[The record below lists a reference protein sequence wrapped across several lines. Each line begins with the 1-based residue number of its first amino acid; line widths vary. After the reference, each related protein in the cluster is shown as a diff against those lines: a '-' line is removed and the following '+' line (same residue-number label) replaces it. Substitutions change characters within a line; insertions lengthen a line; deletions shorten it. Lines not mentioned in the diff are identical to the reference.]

1 MDFKQLPDEFY
12 PTPPELAAK
21 MVNRMFIKGKHETI
35 LEPSAGKGDLID
47 FLLLT
52 IEYLECRDY
61 CRYIY
66 KNDLA
71 MPYETVIDG
80 VINEF
85 VLPDFKKGKRSEK
98 YNEKVDCIEAD
109 SNLCAILRSKE
120 YRVYNDDFLAWDD
133 DKHYDLIVMNPPFSN
148 GDEHLLKAIS
158 LAEKTGSKIIC
169 LLNAE
174 TIRNSYSN
182 KRKLLANTLK
192 KYNAEIEFVQNA
204 FSNAERKTDVEIA
217 IIRIE
222 IPAPFK
228 EKSQIWE
235 ELEQSNVEINE
246 PEFSNEIVSAD
257 DPLRMAVK
265 LYKQELQAGKKLIEE
280 YIALKPYLTSTF
292 ENEETPSYM
301 RGCLLTLSSGKNGL
315 DWNEYLY
322 SLRYKYWYQL
332 LHNPAFM
339 NNLTSNLREEY
350 YSMISEFA
358 HKDFSLKNIYDVK
371 MDIINRTAK
380 GIEDKIV
387 SVFESLSYQYSMEAA
402 GNVHYFNGWKS
413 NSAFK
418 INKKVVIP
426 YVAAWE
432 WGKLEYYHYSDRSV
446 YKKLDDLEKCLAFL
460 QIGESEYVYDI
471 DLSHQLKVYQEQQI
485 TRKMQFRYFEVDV
498 FKKGTMHIKFRD
510 LDLLKRFNI
519 YGCQHKGWLPP
530 SYGKKSYKDM
540 NAEEKQVIDEY
551 EGQQEYEKIYN
562 NRENYILDVG
572 QGMLLT
578 DGGVNYDNR

>member
-1 MDFKQLPDEFY
+1 MNFKQLPDEFY

-21 MVNRMFIKGKHETI
+21 MVNCKFLKGKIETI

-52 IEYLECRDY
+52 IECLGYRDC
-61 CRYIY
+61 CRYVY
-66 KNDLA
+66 KSDIS
-71 MPYETVIDG
+71 MPYETVIEG

-85 VLPDFKKGKRSEK
+85 VLPYFRKGERATH
-98 YNEKVDCIEAD
+98 YYDKVDCVESD
-109 SNLCAILRSKE
+109 SNLCAILRNKD
-120 YRVYNDDFLAWDD
+120 YRVCNDDFLLYDD
-133 DKHYDLIVMNPPFSN
+133 DKHFDLIIMNPPFSN

-158 LAEKTGSKIIC
+158 IAEKTGSKIIC

-174 TIRNSYSN
+174 TIKNPYSN
-182 KRKLLANTLK
+182 KRKLLVNTLE
-192 KYNAEIEFVQNA
+192 KYNAEIKYVQDA
-204 FSNAERKTDVEIA
+204 FKNAERKTGVEVA
-217 IIRIE
+217 IVRVE
-222 IPAPFK
+222 IPAPFRG
-228 EKSQIWE
+228 KSRIWE
-235 ELEQSNVEINE
+235 ELEQNDIDIDGPIST
-246 PEFSNEIVSAD
+246 SEIVSAD

-265 LYKQELQAGKKLIEE
+265 LYKRELEAGKKLIEE
-280 YIALKPYLTSTF
+280 YLALKPYLTSTF
-292 ENEETPSYM
+292 ENEDTPSYM
-301 RGCLLTLSSGKNGL
+301 RGCLLTLSSGKNGVN
-315 DWNEYLY
+315 WNEYLY

-371 MDIINRTAK
+371 MDIISRTAK

-387 SVFESLSYQYSMEAA
+387 SMFESLSYQYSMDAA

-426 YVAAWE
+426 YAAAWE
-432 WGKLEYYHYSDRSV
+432 WGKLEYHCYSDCSV
-446 YKKLDDLEKCLAFL
+446 YRKLDDLEKCLAFL
-460 QIGESEYVYDI
+460 QIGESEYIYDI
-471 DLSHQLKVYQEQQI
+471 DLNNQLKVYQEQQV
-485 TRKMQFRYFEVDV
+485 TRKMQFKFFEVDV

-510 LDLLKRFNI
+510 LELLKRFNI
-519 YGCQHKGWLPP
+519 FGCQRKGWLPP
-530 SYGKKSYKDM
+530 SYGRKSYSEM
-540 NAEEKQVIDEY
+540 NQEEKQVIDEY
-551 EGQQEYEKIYN
+551 EGQQEYEKVYA

-572 QGMLLT
+572 QRMLLT
-578 DGGVNYDNR
+578 DGSGRA

>member
-1 MDFKQLPDEFY
+1 MNFKELPDEFY

-21 MVNRMFIKGKHETI
+21 MVNCKFLKGKIETI

-47 FLLLT
+47 FLLLA
-52 IEYLECRDY
+52 IEYLKCRDY
-61 CRYIY
+61 CRYVY
-66 KNDLA
+66 KNDLS
-71 MPYETVIDG
+71 MPYETVIEG

-85 VLPDFKKGKRSEK
+85 VLPDFKKCKRATL
-98 YNEKVDCIEAD
+98 YHDRTDCVESD
-109 SNLCAILRSKE
+109 STLCAILKE
-120 YRVYNDDFLAWDD
+120 KGYRVYNDDFLSFDD

-158 LAEKTGSKIIC
+158 IAEKTGSKIIC

-174 TIRNSYSN
+174 TIKNPYSN
-182 KRKLLANTLK
+182 KRKLLLNTLE
-192 KYNAEIEFVQNA
+192 KYNADVEYVQNA
-204 FSNAERKTDVEIA
+204 FSYAERKTDVEVA
-217 IIRIE
+217 IIHVE
-222 IPAPFK
+222 IPTPFK
-228 EKSQIWE
+228 EKSRIWE
-235 ELEQSNVEINE
+235 ELESNDIEIGE
-246 PEFSNEIVSAD
+246 PEISNDIVSAD
-257 DPLRMAVK
+257 DPLRMAVR

-280 YIALKPYLTSTF
+280 YLALKPHLTSTF
-292 ENEETPSYM
+292 ENEETPSYI

-315 DWNEYLY
+315 NWNEYLY

-339 NNLTSNLREEY
+339 NNLTSNLKEEY

-358 HKDFSLKNIYDVK
+358 NKDFSLKNIYDVK
-371 MDIINRTAK
+371 LDIISRTAK

-387 SVFESLSYQYSMEAA
+387 DMFEQLSYKNSMEAA

-418 INKKVVIP
+418 INRKVVIP

-432 WGKLEYYHYSDRSV
+432 WGELEYHHYSDRSV
-446 YKKLDDLEKCLAFL
+446 YRKLDDLEKCLAFL
-460 QIGESEYVYDI
+460 QIGESEYIYDI
-471 DLSHQLKVYQEQQI
+471 DLNNQLKVYQEQQV
-485 TRKMQFRYFEVDV
+485 TRKMQFKFFEVDV

-551 EGQQEYEKIYN
+551 EGQQEYEKVYN
-562 NRENYILDVG
+562 NRENYILDIG
-572 QGMLLT
+572 QRMSLT
-578 DGGVNYDNR
+578 SGRGDKK

>member
-1 MDFKQLPDEFY
+1 MNFKQLPDEFY
-12 PTPPELAAK
+12 PTPPELVAK
-21 MVNRMFIKGKHETI
+21 MLNHEFIKGKHETI

-52 IEYLECRDY
+52 IEYLEYRDY

-80 VINEF
+80 VINRF
-85 VLPDFKKGKRSEK
+85 VLPDFKNGKRSEK

-133 DKHYDLIVMNPPFSN
+133 DKHFDLIIMNPPFSN

-158 LAEKTGSKIIC
+158 IAEKTGSKIIC

-174 TIRNSYSN
+174 TIRNPYSN
-182 KRKLLANTLK
+182 KRKLLTNTLE

-204 FSNAERKTDVEIA
+204 FSNAERKTGVEVA
-217 IIRIE
+217 IIHVE

-235 ELEQSNVEINE
+235 ELEQSNVEIDE

-265 LYKQELQAGKKLIEE
+265 LYKQELQAGKRLIEE
-280 YIALKPYLTSTF
+280 YLALKPYLTSTF

-301 RGCLLTLSSGKNGL
+301 RGCLLTLSSGKDGL

-350 YSMISEFA
+350 YSIISEFA
-358 HKDFSLKNIYDVK
+358 NKDFSLKNIYAVK

-387 SVFESLSYQYSMEAA
+387 SMFESLSYQYSMDAA

-551 EGQQEYEKIYN
+551 EGQQEYEKVYN

-572 QGMLLT
+572 QRMLLT
-578 DGGVNYDNR
+578 DGG

>member
-1 MDFKQLPDEFY
+1 M
-12 PTPPELAAK
+12 
-21 MVNRMFIKGKHETI
+21 
-35 LEPSAGKGDLID
+35 
-47 FLLLT
+47 
-52 IEYLECRDY
+52 
-61 CRYIY
+61 
-66 KNDLA
+66 
-71 MPYETVIDG
+71 
-80 VINEF
+80 
-85 VLPDFKKGKRSEK
+85 
-98 YNEKVDCIEAD
+98 
-109 SNLCAILRSKE
+109 
-120 YRVYNDDFLAWDD
+120 
-133 DKHYDLIVMNPPFSN
+133 
-148 GDEHLLKAIS
+148 
-158 LAEKTGSKIIC
+158 
-169 LLNAE
+169 
-174 TIRNSYSN
+174 
-182 KRKLLANTLK
+182 
-192 KYNAEIEFVQNA
+192 QNA

>member
-1 MDFKQLPDEFY
+1 MNFKQLPDEFY

-21 MVNRMFIKGKHETI
+21 MVNRKFLKSEIKTI

-52 IEYLECRDY
+52 IECLKYRDC

-66 KNDLA
+66 KHDLS
-71 MPYETVIDG
+71 MPYEIVIDG
-80 VINEF
+80 VINRF
-85 VLPDFKKGKRSEK
+85 VLPDFKNGKRSEK

-109 SNLCAILRSKE
+109 SNLCAILRDKG
-120 YRVYNDDFLAWDD
+120 YRVYNDDFLLYDD
-133 DKHYDLIVMNPPFSN
+133 DKHYDLIIMNPPFSN

-158 LAEKTGSKIIC
+158 IAEKTGSKIIC

-174 TIRNSYSN
+174 TIKNPYSN
-182 KRKLLANTLK
+182 KRKLLVNTLE
-192 KYNAEIEFVQNA
+192 KYNAEIEYVQDA
-204 FSNAERKTDVEIA
+204 FKNAERKTGVEVA
-217 IIRIE
+217 IIHVE

-265 LYKQELQAGKKLIEE
+265 LYKRELQAGKKLIEE
-280 YIALKPYLTSTF
+280 YLALKPYLTSTF

-371 MDIINRTAK
+371 MDIISRTAK

-387 SVFESLSYQYSMEAA
+387 SMFESLSYQHSMEAA

-432 WGKLEYYHYSDRSV
+432 WGRLEYYHYSDRSV

-460 QIGESEYVYDI
+460 QIGDSEYIYDI

-485 TRKMQFRYFEVDV
+485 TKKMQFRYFDVDV

-530 SYGKKSYKDM
+530 SYGKKSYSEM
-540 NAEEKQVIDEY
+540 NAEEKQVVNEY
-551 EGQQEYEKIYN
+551 EGQQEYEKVYN

-572 QGMLLT
+572 QRMLLT
-578 DGGVNYDNR
+578 DGGDNSNE

>member
-1 MDFKQLPDEFY
+1 MDFKRLPDEFY

-21 MVNRMFIKGKHETI
+21 MINHEFIKGKFETI

-47 FLLLT
+47 FFLLAKD
-52 IEYLECRDY
+52 YLNEGGY
-61 CRYIY
+61 CRAIY
-66 KNDLA
+66 DKDFS

-80 VINEF
+80 VINRF

-109 SNLCAILRSKE
+109 SNLCAVLRSKE
-120 YRVYNDDFLAWDD
+120 YRVYNDDFLVWDD
-133 DKHYDLIVMNPPFSN
+133 DKHYDLIIMNPPFSN

-158 LAEKTGSKIIC
+158 IAEKTGSKIIC

-174 TIRNSYSN
+174 TIKNPYSN
-182 KRKLLANTLK
+182 KRKLLVNTLEK
-192 KYNAEIEFVQNA
+192 HNAEIEYVQDA
-204 FSNAERKTDVEIA
+204 FKNAERKTGVEVA
-217 IIRIE
+217 IIRVE
-222 IPAPFK
+222 IPAPFRG
-228 EKSQIWE
+228 KSRIWE
-235 ELEQSNVEINE
+235 ELEQNDIDIDETIST
-246 PEFSNEIVSAD
+246 SEIVSAD

-265 LYKQELQAGKKLIEE
+265 LYRQELQAGKRLIEE
-280 YIALKPYLTSTF
+280 YLALKPYLTQTF
-292 ENEETPSYM
+292 ETEETPSYAK
-301 RGCLLTLSSGKNGL
+301 GCLLTLSSGKNGL

-358 HKDFSLKNIYDVK
+358 NKDFSLKNIYDVK
-371 MDIINRTAK
+371 MDIISRTAK

-387 SVFESLSYQYSMEAA
+387 DMFEQLSYKNSMEAA

-432 WGKLEYYHYSDRSV
+432 WGRLEYYHYSDRSV

-460 QIGESEYVYDI
+460 QIGDSEYVYDI
-471 DLSHQLKVYQEQQI
+471 DLSHQLKVYQEQQV
-485 TRKMQFRYFEVDV
+485 TRKMQFKFFEVDV

-510 LDLLKRFNI
+510 LELLKRFNI
-519 YGCQHKGWLPP
+519 FGCQHKGWLPP
-530 SYGKKSYKDM
+530 SYGKKSYSEM
-540 NAEEKQVIDEY
+540 NAEEKQVVNEY
-551 EGQQEYEKIYN
+551 EGQQEYEKVYN

-572 QGMLLT
+572 QRMLLT
-578 DGGVNYDNR
+578 DGG

>member
-1 MDFKQLPDEFY
+1 MNFKQLPDEFY

-21 MVNRMFIKGKHETI
+21 MVNSVFIKGKKETI

-52 IEYLECRDY
+52 IEYLERRDY

-109 SNLCAILRSKE
+109 SNLCAILRGKE

-133 DKHYDLIVMNPPFSN
+133 DKHFDLIIMNPPFSN
-148 GDEHLLKAIS
+148 GDEHLLKAIEI
-158 LAEKTGSKIIC
+158 AEKTGSKIIC

-174 TIRNSYSN
+174 TIKNPYSN
-182 KRKLLANTLK
+182 KRKLLVNTLE
-192 KYNAEIEFVQNA
+192 KYNAEIEYVQDA
-204 FSNAERKTDVEIA
+204 FKNAERKTGVEVA
-217 IIRIE
+217 IVRVE

-228 EKSQIWE
+228 EKSRIWE
-235 ELEQSNVEINE
+235 ELEQNDIDIDE
-246 PEFSNEIVSAD
+246 PAFTGEIVAAD

-301 RGCLLTLSSGKNGL
+301 RGCLLTLSSGKDGL

-339 NNLTSNLREEY
+339 NNLTSNLKEEY

-358 HKDFSLKNIYDVK
+358 NKDFSLKNIYDVK

-387 SVFESLSYQYSMEAA
+387 SMFESLSYQYSMEAA

-510 LDLLKRFNI
+510 MELLKRFNI

-551 EGQQEYEKIYN
+551 EGQQEYEAVYN

-572 QGMLLT
+572 QRMLLT
-578 DGGVNYDNR
+578 DGG

>member
-1 MDFKQLPDEFY
+1 MEFNQLPNEFY

-21 MVNRMFIKGKHETI
+21 MISHEFIKEKFETI

-47 FLLLT
+47 FLLLAKD
-52 IEYLECRDY
+52 YLNEGGY
-61 CRYIY
+61 CRAIY
-66 KNDLA
+66 DKDFS

-80 VINEF
+80 VINRF
-85 VLPDFKKGKRSEK
+85 VLPDFKKGKRSKK

-109 SNLCAILRSKE
+109 SNFCAILRGKE
-120 YRVYNDDFLAWDD
+120 YRVYNDDFLKWDD
-133 DKHYDLIVMNPPFSN
+133 DKHYDLIIMNPPFSN

-158 LAEKTGSKIIC
+158 IAEKTGSKIIC

-174 TIRNSYSN
+174 TIKNPYSN
-182 KRKLLANTLK
+182 KRKLLVNTLE
-192 KYNAEIEFVQNA
+192 KYNAEIKYVQDA
-204 FSNAERKTDVEIA
+204 FKNAERKTGVEVA
-217 IIRIE
+217 IVRVE
-222 IPAPFK
+222 IPAPFRR
-228 EKSQIWE
+228 KSRIWE
-235 ELEQSNVEINE
+235 ELEQNDIDIDE
-246 PEFSNEIVSAD
+246 PISTSEIVSAD

-265 LYKQELQAGKKLIEE
+265 LYKRELEAGKKLIEE
-280 YIALKPYLTSTF
+280 YLALKPYLTSTF
-292 ENEETPSYM
+292 ENEDTPSYM
-301 RGCLLTLSSGKNGL
+301 RGCLLTLSSGKNGVN
-315 DWNEYLY
+315 WNEYLY

-371 MDIINRTAK
+371 MDIISRTAK

-387 SVFESLSYQYSMEAA
+387 SMFESLSYQYSMDAA

-510 LDLLKRFNI
+510 LELLKRFNI
-519 YGCQHKGWLPP
+519 FGCQHKGWLPP
-530 SYGKKSYKDM
+530 SYGRKSYSEM
-540 NAEEKQVIDEY
+540 NQEEKQVIDEY
-551 EGQQEYEKIYN
+551 EGQQEYEKVYA
-562 NRENYILDVG
+562 NRESYILDVG
-572 QGMLLT
+572 QKMLLT
-578 DGGVNYDNR
+578 DGN

>member
-1 MDFKQLPDEFY
+1 MEFNQLPNEFY

-21 MVNRMFIKGKHETI
+21 MISHEFIKEKFETI

-47 FLLLT
+47 FLLLAKD
-52 IEYLECRDY
+52 YLNEGGY
-61 CRYIY
+61 CRAIY
-66 KNDLA
+66 DKDFS

-80 VINEF
+80 VINRF
-85 VLPDFKKGKRSEK
+85 VLPDFKKGKRSKK
-98 YNEKVDCIEAD
+98 YNEKVDCVETD
-109 SNLCAILRSKE
+109 TNLCAILKDKG
-120 YRVYNDDFLAWDD
+120 YRVCNDDFLLYND

-148 GDEHLLKAIS
+148 GDEHLLKAIEI
-158 LAEKTGSKIIC
+158 AEKTGGKIIC

-174 TIRNSYSN
+174 TIKNPYSN
-182 KRKLLANTLK
+182 KRKLLVNTLE
-192 KYNAEIEFVQNA
+192 KYNAEIEYVQDA
-204 FSNAERKTDVEIA
+204 FKNAERKTGVEVA
-217 IIRIE
+217 IVRVE

-228 EKSQIWE
+228 EKSKIWE
-235 ELEQSNVEINE
+235 EIESNDIEIDE

-265 LYKQELQAGKKLIEE
+265 LYKQELQAGKRLIEE
-280 YIALKPYLTSTF
+280 YLALKPYLTLTF

-322 SLRYKYWYQL
+322 SLRYKYWHQL
-332 LHNPAFM
+332 LHNPSFIK
-339 NNLTSNLREEY
+339 NLTSNLREEY

-358 HKDFSLKNIYDVK
+358 NKDFSLKNIYAVK
-371 MDIINRTAK
+371 MDIISRTAK
-380 GIEDKIV
+380 GIEEKIV
-387 SVFESLSYQYSMEAA
+387 SMFDQLSYENSMEAA

-426 YVAAWE
+426 YVAAYS
-432 WGKLEYYHYSDRSV
+432 WGRIDFYHYSDRNV
-446 YKKLDDLEKCLAFL
+446 YKILDDLEKCLAFL
-460 QIGESEYVYDI
+460 QIGESEYIYDI
-471 DLSHQLKVYQEQQI
+471 DLNNQLKVYQEQQV
-485 TRKMQFRYFEVDV
+485 TRKMQFRYFDVDV

-510 LDLLKRFNI
+510 MELLKRFNI

-551 EGQQEYEKIYN
+551 EGQQEYEKVYN

-572 QGMLLT
+572 QRMLLT
-578 DGGVNYDNR
+578 DGN

>member
-1 MDFKQLPDEFY
+1 MNFKQLPDEFY

-21 MVNRMFIKGKHETI
+21 MVNCKFLKGKIETV

-52 IEYLECRDY
+52 IEYLERRDY

-71 MPYETVIDG
+71 MPYETVIEG

-85 VLPDFKKGKRSEK
+85 VLPDFQKGERAKHYHNRA
-98 YNEKVDCIEAD
+98 DCVESD
-109 SNLCAILRSKE
+109 SNLCAILRNKG
-120 YRVYNDDFLAWDD
+120 YRVYNDDFLLFDD
-133 DKHYDLIVMNPPFSN
+133 DKHFDLIIMNPPFSN

-158 LAEKTGSKIIC
+158 IAEKTGSKIIC

-174 TIRNSYSN
+174 TIKNPYSN
-182 KRKLLANTLK
+182 KRKLLVNILK
-192 KYNAEIEFVQNA
+192 KYNADIEYVQNA
-204 FSNAERKTDVEIA
+204 FSDAERKTDVEVA
-217 IIRIE
+217 IIRVE

-228 EKSQIWE
+228 EKSKIWE
-235 ELEQSNVEINE
+235 ELETNDIEINE
-246 PEFSNEIVSAD
+246 SEFVNEIVSAD

-280 YIALKPYLTSTF
+280 YLALKPYLTSTF

-332 LHNPAFM
+332 LHNPAFIK
-339 NNLTSNLREEY
+339 NLTSNLREEY

-358 HKDFSLKNIYDVK
+358 NKDFSLKNIYDVK
-371 MDIINRTAK
+371 MDIISRTAK
-380 GIEDKIV
+380 GIEEKIV
-387 SVFESLSYQYSMEAA
+387 SMFEQLSYKNSMEAA

-418 INKKVVIP
+418 INQKVVIP
-426 YVAAWE
+426 YCQSWDGIFKKFDF
-432 WGKLEYYHYSDRSV
+432 WYYGYGSNV
-446 YKKLDDLEKCLAFL
+446 FKILDDLEKCLAFL
-460 QIGESEYVYDI
+460 QIGDSEYIYDI
-471 DLSHQLKVYQEQQI
+471 DLNNQLKVYQQQQI
-485 TRKMQFRYFEVDV
+485 TKKMQFRYFDVDV

-510 LDLLKRFNI
+510 MELLKRFNI
-519 YGCQHKGWLPP
+519 YGCQYKGWLPP
-530 SYGKKSYKDM
+530 SYGKKSYSEM

-572 QGMLLT
+572 QRMLLT
-578 DGGVNYDNR
+578 DGG

>member
-1 MDFKQLPDEFY
+1 MNFKQLPDEFY
-12 PTPPELAAK
+12 PTPPELAVK
-21 MVNRMFIKGKHETI
+21 MVNCKFLKGKIETI

-47 FLLLT
+47 FLLLALD
-52 IEYLECRDY
+52 YLKCRDY

-85 VLPDFKKGKRSEK
+85 VLPDFKKGKRAEH
-98 YNEKVDCIEAD
+98 YHDRADCIESD
-109 SNLCAILRSKE
+109 SNLCAILRGKS
-120 YRVYNDDFLAWDD
+120 YRVCNDDFLLYDD
-133 DKHYDLIVMNPPFSN
+133 DKHFDLIIMNPPFSN

-158 LAEKTGSKIIC
+158 IAEKTGSKIIC

-174 TIRNSYSN
+174 TIKNPYSN
-182 KRKLLANTLK
+182 KRKLLLNTLE
-192 KYNAEIEFVQNA
+192 KYNADIEYVQNA
-204 FSNAERKTDVEIA
+204 FLGAERKTDVEVA
-217 IIRIE
+217 IIHVE
-222 IPAPFK
+222 IPTPFK
-228 EKSQIWE
+228 EKSKIWE
-235 ELEQSNVEINE
+235 ELEANDIEIDE
-246 PEFSNEIVSAD
+246 PEISNNIVSAD
-257 DPLRMAVK
+257 DPLRMAVG

-280 YIALKPYLTSTF
+280 YLALEPHLTSTF
-292 ENEETPSYM
+292 EDEETPSYM
-301 RGCLLTLSSGKNGL
+301 RGCLLTLSSGKDGL

-339 NNLTSNLREEY
+339 NNLTSNLKEEY

-358 HKDFSLKNIYDVK
+358 NKDFSLKNIYAVK
-371 MDIINRTAK
+371 MDIISRTAK
-380 GIEDKIV
+380 GIEEKIV
-387 SVFESLSYQYSMEAA
+387 SMFEQLSYKNSMEAA

-418 INKKVVIP
+418 INQKVVIP
-426 YVAAWE
+426 YCNCWD
-432 WGKLEYYHYSDRSV
+432 GIF
-446 YKKLDDLEKCLAFL
+446 KKIDFWRYGYGSNVFKILDDLEKCLAFL
-460 QIGESEYVYDI
+460 QIGDSEYIYDI
-471 DLSHQLKVYQEQQI
+471 DLNDQLKVYQEQQI
-485 TRKMQFRYFEVDV
+485 TKKMQFKFFEVDV

-540 NAEEKQVIDEY
+540 NVEEKQVIDEY
-551 EGQQEYEKIYN
+551 EGQQEYEIVYN

-572 QGMLLT
+572 QRMLLT
-578 DGGVNYDNR
+578 DGG

>member
-1 MDFKQLPDEFY
+1 MEFNQLPNEFY
-12 PTPPELAAK
+12 PTPPELVAK
-21 MVNRMFIKGKHETI
+21 MISHEFIKEKFETI

-47 FLLLT
+47 FLLLAKD
-52 IEYLECRDY
+52 YLNEGGY
-61 CRYIY
+61 CRAIY
-66 KNDLA
+66 DKDFS

-80 VINEF
+80 VINRF

-109 SNLCAILRSKE
+109 SNLCAILRNKD
-120 YRVYNDDFLAWDD
+120 YRVCNDDFLLYDD
-133 DKHYDLIVMNPPFSN
+133 DKHYDLIIMNPPFSN

-158 LAEKTGSKIIC
+158 IAEKTGSKIIC

-174 TIRNSYSN
+174 TIKNPYSN
-182 KRKLLANTLK
+182 KRKLLVNTLD
-192 KYNAEIEFVQNA
+192 KYNADIEYVQNA
-204 FSNAERKTDVEIA
+204 FSYAERKTDVEIA
-217 IIRIE
+217 IIRVE
-222 IPAPFK
+222 IPTPFK
-228 EKSQIWE
+228 EKSRIWE
-235 ELEQSNVEINE
+235 ELETNDIEINDTD
-246 PEFSNEIVSAD
+246 FSGEMVSAD
-257 DPLRMAVK
+257 DPLRMAVN
-265 LYKQELQAGKKLIEE
+265 LYKRELQAGKKLIEE
-280 YIALKPYLTSTF
+280 YLALKPYLSSSF
-292 ENEETPSYM
+292 ENEKTPSYM
-301 RGCLLTLSSGKNGL
+301 KGCLLTLSSGKNGL

-322 SLRYKYWYQL
+322 SLRYKYWHQL

-339 NNLTSNLREEY
+339 KNLTSNLREEY

-358 HKDFSLKNIYDVK
+358 NKDFSLKNIYDVK
-371 MDIINRTAK
+371 MDIISRTAK

-387 SVFESLSYQYSMEAA
+387 DMFEQLSYKNSMEAA

-418 INKKVVIP
+418 INQKVVIP
-426 YVAAWE
+426 YCQSWDGIFKKFDF
-432 WGKLEYYHYSDRSV
+432 WYYGYGSNV
-446 YKKLDDLEKCLAFL
+446 FKILDDLEKCLAFL
-460 QIGESEYVYDI
+460 QISDSEYIYDI
-471 DLSHQLKVYQEQQI
+471 DLNNQLKVYQQQQI
-485 TRKMQFRYFEVDV
+485 TKKMQFRYFDVDV

-551 EGQQEYEKIYN
+551 EGQQEYEKIYD

-572 QGMLLT
+572 QRMLLT
-578 DGGVNYDNR
+578 DGG

>member
-21 MVNRMFIKGKHETI
+21 MVNCKFLKGKIETI

-52 IEYLECRDY
+52 IEYLKDRDY

-71 MPYETVIDG
+71 MPYETVIEG
-80 VINEF
+80 VITEF
-85 VLPDFKKGKRSEK
+85 VLPDFKKGKRAEH
-98 YNEKVDCIEAD
+98 YCDKVDCVESD
-109 SNLCAILRSKE
+109 SNLCAILKDKG
-120 YRVYNDDFLAWDD
+120 YRVYNDDFLSFDD
-133 DKHYDLIVMNPPFSN
+133 DKHYDLILMNPPFSN
-148 GDEHLLKAIS
+148 GDEHLLKAIEI
-158 LAEKTGSKIIC
+158 AKKTGSKIIC

-174 TIRNSYSN
+174 TIKNPYSN
-182 KRKLLANTLK
+182 KRKSLTNTLE

-204 FSNAERKTDVEIA
+204 FSNAERKTDVEVA
-217 IIRIE
+217 IIRVE
-222 IPAPFK
+222 IPTPFK
-228 EKSQIWE
+228 EKSRIWE
-235 ELEQSNVEINE
+235 ELETNDIEINDTD
-246 PEFSNEIVSAD
+246 FSGEMVSAD
-257 DPLRMAVK
+257 DPLRMAVN
-265 LYKQELQAGKKLIEE
+265 LYKRELQAGKKLIEE
-280 YIALKPYLTSTF
+280 YLALKPYLSSSF
-292 ENEETPSYM
+292 ENEKTPSYM
-301 RGCLLTLSSGKNGL
+301 KGCLLTLSSGKNGL

-322 SLRYKYWYQL
+322 SLRYKYWHQL

-339 NNLTSNLREEY
+339 KNLTSNLREEY

-358 HKDFSLKNIYDVK
+358 NKDFSLKNIYDVK
-371 MDIINRTAK
+371 MDIISRTAK

-387 SVFESLSYQYSMEAA
+387 DMFEQLSYKNSMEAA

-540 NAEEKQVIDEY
+540 NAEEKHVIDEY
-551 EGQQEYEKIYN
+551 EGQQEYEKVYA
-562 NRENYILDVG
+562 NRENYILDVS
-572 QGMLLT
+572 QRMLLT
-578 DGGVNYDNR
+578 DGN

>member
-1 MDFKQLPDEFY
+1 MEFNQLPNEFY
-12 PTPPELAAK
+12 PTPPELVAK
-21 MVNRMFIKGKHETI
+21 MISHEFIKEKFETI

-47 FLLLT
+47 FLLLAKD
-52 IEYLECRDY
+52 YLNEGGY
-61 CRYIY
+61 CRAIY
-66 KNDLA
+66 DKDFS

-80 VINEF
+80 VINRF
-85 VLPDFKKGKRSEK
+85 VLPDFKKGKRSKK

-109 SNLCAILRSKE
+109 SNFCAILRGKE
-120 YRVYNDDFLAWDD
+120 YRVYNDDFLKWDD
-133 DKHYDLIVMNPPFSN
+133 DKHYDLIIMNPPFSN

-158 LAEKTGSKIIC
+158 IAEKTGSKIIC

-174 TIRNSYSN
+174 TIKNPYSN
-182 KRKLLANTLK
+182 KRKLLVNTLE
-192 KYNAEIEFVQNA
+192 KYNAEIKYVQDA
-204 FSNAERKTDVEIA
+204 FKNAERKTGVEVA
-217 IIRIE
+217 IVRVE
-222 IPAPFK
+222 IPAPFRR
-228 EKSQIWE
+228 KSRIWE
-235 ELEQSNVEINE
+235 ELEQNDIDIDE
-246 PEFSNEIVSAD
+246 PISTSEIVSAD

-265 LYKQELQAGKKLIEE
+265 LYKRELEAGKKLIEE
-280 YIALKPYLTSTF
+280 YLALKPYLTSTF
-292 ENEETPSYM
+292 ENEDTPSYM
-301 RGCLLTLSSGKNGL
+301 RGCLLTLSSGKNGVN
-315 DWNEYLY
+315 WNEYLY

-371 MDIINRTAK
+371 MDIISRTAK

-387 SVFESLSYQYSMEAA
+387 SMFESLSYQYSMDAA

-498 FKKGTMHIKFRD
+498 FKKGNPLQCSCLENPRD
-510 LDLLKRFNI
+510 
-519 YGCQHKGWLPP
+519 KGSLA
-530 SYGKKSYKDM
+530 G
-540 NAEEKQVIDEY
+540 
-551 EGQQEYEKIYN
+551 
-562 NRENYILDVG
+562 
-572 QGMLLT
+572 
-578 DGGVNYDNR
+578 

>member
-1 MDFKQLPDEFY
+1 MNFKQLPDEFY
-12 PTPPELAAK
+12 PTPPELGAK
-21 MVNRMFIKGKHETI
+21 MISHEFIKEKFETI

-47 FLLLT
+47 FLLLAKD
-52 IEYLECRDY
+52 YLNEGGY
-61 CRYIY
+61 CRAIY
-66 KNDLA
+66 DKDFS

-80 VINEF
+80 VINRF
-85 VLPDFKKGKRSEK
+85 VLPDFKKGKRSKK

-109 SNLCAILRSKE
+109 SNFCAILRGKE
-120 YRVYNDDFLAWDD
+120 YRVYNDDFLKWDD
-133 DKHYDLIVMNPPFSN
+133 DKHYDLIIMNPPFSN

-158 LAEKTGSKIIC
+158 IAEKTGSKIIC

-174 TIRNSYSN
+174 TIKNPYSN
-182 KRKLLANTLK
+182 KRKLLVNTLE
-192 KYNAEIEFVQNA
+192 KYNAEIKYVQDA
-204 FSNAERKTDVEIA
+204 FKNAERKTGVEVA
-217 IIRIE
+217 IVRVE
-222 IPAPFK
+222 IPAPFRR
-228 EKSQIWE
+228 KSRIWE
-235 ELEQSNVEINE
+235 ELEQNDIDIDE
-246 PEFSNEIVSAD
+246 PISTSEIVSAD

-265 LYKQELQAGKKLIEE
+265 LYKRELEAGKKLIEE
-280 YIALKPYLTSTF
+280 YLALKPYLTSTF
-292 ENEETPSYM
+292 ENEDTPSYM
-301 RGCLLTLSSGKNGL
+301 RGCLLTLSSGKNGVN
-315 DWNEYLY
+315 WNEYLY

-371 MDIINRTAK
+371 MDIISRTAK

-387 SVFESLSYQYSMEAA
+387 SMFESLSYQYSMDAA

-510 LDLLKRFNI
+510 LELLKRFNI
-519 YGCQHKGWLPP
+519 FGCQHKGWLPP
-530 SYGKKSYKDM
+530 SYGRKSYSEM
-540 NAEEKQVIDEY
+540 NQEEKQVIDEY
-551 EGQQEYEKIYN
+551 EGQQEYEKVYA
-562 NRENYILDVG
+562 NRESYILDVG
-572 QGMLLT
+572 QKMLLT
-578 DGGVNYDNR
+578 DGN

>member
-1 MDFKQLPDEFY
+1 MEFNQLPDEFY
-12 PTPPELAAK
+12 PTPPELVAK
-21 MVNRMFIKGKHETI
+21 MISHEFIKEKFETI

-52 IEYLECRDY
+52 KDYLNEGGY
-61 CRYIY
+61 CRAIY
-66 KNDLA
+66 DKDFS

-80 VINEF
+80 VINRF
-85 VLPDFKKGKRSEK
+85 VLPDFKKGKRSKK

-109 SNLCAILRSKE
+109 SNFCAILRGKE
-120 YRVYNDDFLAWDD
+120 YRVYNDDFLKWDD
-133 DKHYDLIVMNPPFSN
+133 DKHYDLIIMNPPFSN

-158 LAEKTGSKIIC
+158 IAEKTGSKIIC

-174 TIRNSYSN
+174 TIKNPYSN
-182 KRKLLANTLK
+182 KRKLLVNTLE
-192 KYNAEIEFVQNA
+192 KYNAEIKYVQDA
-204 FSNAERKTDVEIA
+204 FKNAERKTGVEVA
-217 IIRIE
+217 IVRVE
-222 IPAPFK
+222 IPAPFRG
-228 EKSQIWE
+228 KSRIWE
-235 ELEQSNVEINE
+235 ELEQNDIDIDE
-246 PEFSNEIVSAD
+246 PISTSEIVSAD

-265 LYKQELQAGKKLIEE
+265 LYKRELEAGKKLIEE
-280 YIALKPYLTSTF
+280 YLALKPYLTSTF
-292 ENEETPSYM
+292 ENEDTPSYM
-301 RGCLLTLSSGKNGL
+301 RGCLLTLSSGKNGVN
-315 DWNEYLY
+315 WNEYLY

-371 MDIINRTAK
+371 MDIISRTAK

-387 SVFESLSYQYSMEAA
+387 SMFESLSYQYSMDAA

-460 QIGESEYVYDI
+460 QIGESEYIYDI
-471 DLSHQLKVYQEQQI
+471 DLNNQLKVYQEQQV
-485 TRKMQFRYFEVDV
+485 TRKMQFRYFDVDV

-510 LDLLKRFNI
+510 MELLKRFNI
-519 YGCQHKGWLPP
+519 YGCQRKGWLPP

-551 EGQQEYEKIYN
+551 EGQQEYEKVYN

-572 QGMLLT
+572 QRMLLT
-578 DGGVNYDNR
+578 DGG

>member
-1 MDFKQLPDEFY
+1 MEFNQLPNEFY

-21 MVNRMFIKGKHETI
+21 MVNCKFLKGKIETI

-52 IEYLECRDY
+52 IEYLGCRDC

-80 VINEF
+80 VINRF
-85 VLPDFKKGKRSEK
+85 VLPDFKNGKRSEK

-120 YRVYNDDFLAWDD
+120 YRVYNDDFLKWDD
-133 DKHYDLIVMNPPFSN
+133 DKHYDLIIMNPPFSN

-158 LAEKTGSKIIC
+158 IAEKTGSKIIC

-174 TIRNSYSN
+174 TIKNPYSN
-182 KRKLLANTLK
+182 KRKLLVNTLE
-192 KYNAEIEFVQNA
+192 KYNAEIEYVQDA
-204 FSNAERKTDVEIA
+204 FKNAERKTGVEVA
-217 IIRIE
+217 IVRVE

-228 EKSQIWE
+228 EKSRIWE
-235 ELEQSNVEINE
+235 ELEQNDIDIDE
-246 PEFSNEIVSAD
+246 PAFTGEIVAAD

-301 RGCLLTLSSGKNGL
+301 RGCLLTLSSGKDGL

-339 NNLTSNLREEY
+339 NNLTSNLKEEY

-358 HKDFSLKNIYDVK
+358 NKDFSLKNIYDVK

-387 SVFESLSYQYSMEAA
+387 SMFESLSYQYSMEAA

-510 LDLLKRFNI
+510 LELLKRFNI
-519 YGCQHKGWLPP
+519 FGCQRKGWLPP

-551 EGQQEYEKIYN
+551 EGQQEYEKVYN

-572 QGMLLT
+572 QRMLLT
-578 DGGVNYDNR
+578 DGG

>member
-1 MDFKQLPDEFY
+1 MNFKELPDEFY

-21 MVNRMFIKGKHETI
+21 MVNCKFLKGKIETI

-52 IEYLECRDY
+52 IEYLKYRDY
-61 CRYIY
+61 CQYIY
-66 KNDLA
+66 QNDLS
-71 MPYETVIDG
+71 MPYETVIEG

-85 VLPDFKKGKRSEK
+85 VLPDFKKGKRATLYHDRADCVESET
-98 YNEKVDCIEAD
+98 
-109 SNLCAILRSKE
+109 NLCAILKE
-120 YRVYNDDFLAWDD
+120 KGYRVYNDDFLSFDD

-148 GDEHLLKAIS
+148 GDEHLLRAIEI
-158 LAEKTGSKIIC
+158 AEKTGSKIIC

-174 TIRNSYSN
+174 TIKNPYSN
-182 KRKLLANTLK
+182 KRKLLLSMLE
-192 KYNAEIEFVQNA
+192 KYNADVEYVQHA
-204 FSNAERKTDVEIA
+204 FSYAERKTDVEVA
-217 IIRIE
+217 IIRVE

-246 PEFSNEIVSAD
+246 PEFTNEIVSAD
-257 DPLRMAVK
+257 DPLRMAVR

-280 YIALKPYLTSTF
+280 YLALKPYLTSTF
-292 ENEETPSYM
+292 ENEKTPSYM
-301 RGCLLTLSSGKNGL
+301 QGCLLTLSSGKNGL
-315 DWNEYLY
+315 NWNEYLY

-339 NNLTSNLREEY
+339 NNLTSNLKKEY
-350 YSMISEFA
+350 HSMISEFA
-358 HKDFSLKNIYDVK
+358 NKDFSLKNIYSVK
-371 MDIINRTAK
+371 MDIISRTAK
-380 GIEDKIV
+380 GIEEKIV
-387 SVFESLSYQYSMEAA
+387 SMFEQLSYKNSMEAA

-426 YVAAWE
+426 YVAAYSWSRIDF
-432 WGKLEYYHYSDRSV
+432 YHYSDRNV
-446 YKKLDDLEKCLAFL
+446 CKILDDLEKCLAFL
-460 QIGESEYVYDI
+460 QIGESEYIYDI
-471 DLSHQLKVYQEQQI
+471 DLNNQLKDYQEQQI
-485 TRKMQFRYFEVDV
+485 TKKMQFKFFEVDV

-530 SYGKKSYKDM
+530 SYGRKSYRDM

-551 EGQQEYEKIYN
+551 EGQQEYEKVYN
-562 NRENYILDVG
+562 NRENYILDIG
-572 QGMLLT
+572 QRMSLT
-578 DGGVNYDNR
+578 SGNGKE

>member
-1 MDFKQLPDEFY
+1 MNFKQLPDEFY
-12 PTPPELAAK
+12 PTPPELVAK
-21 MVNRMFIKGKHETI
+21 MLNHEFIKGKHETI

-52 IEYLECRDY
+52 IEYLKYRDY

-71 MPYETVIDG
+71 MPYETVVEG

-85 VLPDFKKGKRSEK
+85 VLPDFKKGKRAEH
-98 YNEKVDCIEAD
+98 YYDKVDCVESD
-109 SNLCAILRSKE
+109 SNLCAILRDKG
-120 YRVYNDDFLAWDD
+120 YRVYNDDFLLYDD
-133 DKHYDLIVMNPPFSN
+133 DKHFDLIIMNPPFSN
-148 GDEHLLKAIS
+148 GDEHLLKAIEI
-158 LAEKTGSKIIC
+158 AEKTGSKIIC

-174 TIRNSYSN
+174 TIKNPYSN
-182 KRKLLANTLK
+182 KRKLLVNTLE
-192 KYNAEIEFVQNA
+192 KYNAEIEYVQDA
-204 FSNAERKTDVEIA
+204 FKNAERKTAVEVA
-217 IIRIE
+217 IIHVE

-235 ELEQSNVEINE
+235 ELEQSNIEIDE

-265 LYKQELQAGKKLIEE
+265 LYKQELQAGKRLIEE
-280 YIALKPYLTSTF
+280 YLALKPYLTQTF
-292 ENEETPSYM
+292 ENEETPSYAK
-301 RGCLLTLSSGKNGL
+301 GCLLTLSSGKKGL

-332 LHNPAFM
+332 LHNPTFM
-339 NNLTSNLREEY
+339 NNLTSNLKEEY

-358 HKDFSLKNIYDVK
+358 NKDFSLKNIYDVK
-371 MDIINRTAK
+371 MDIISRTAK

-387 SVFESLSYQYSMEAA
+387 DMFEQLSYKNSMEAA

-426 YVAAWE
+426 YVAAYS
-432 WGKLEYYHYSDRSV
+432 WGRIDFYHYSDRNV
-446 YKKLDDLEKCLAFL
+446 YKILDDLEKCLAFL
-460 QIGESEYVYDI
+460 QIGESEYIYDI
-471 DLSHQLKVYQEQQI
+471 DLNNQLKVYQQQQI
-485 TRKMQFRYFEVDV
+485 TKKMQFRYFDVDV

-510 LDLLKRFNI
+510 MELLKRFNI

-530 SYGKKSYKDM
+530 SYGKKSYSEM
-540 NAEEKQVIDEY
+540 NEEEKQVIDEY
-551 EGQQEYEKIYN
+551 EGQQEYEKVYN
-562 NRENYILDVG
+562 NRGNYILAVG
-572 QGMLLT
+572 QRMLLT
-578 DGGVNYDNR
+578 DGN

>member
-1 MDFKQLPDEFY
+1 MKFNQLPNEFY

-21 MVNRMFIKGKHETI
+21 MVNCKFFKGKIETI

-52 IEYLECRDY
+52 IEYLKYRDY

-66 KNDLA
+66 RSNIS
-71 MPYETVIDG
+71 MPYETVIEG
-80 VINEF
+80 VITEF
-85 VLPDFKKGKRSEK
+85 VLPDFKKGKRAEHYCDK
-98 YNEKVDCIEAD
+98 ADCIESD
-109 SNLCAILRSKE
+109 TNLCAILRDKG
-120 YRVYNDDFLAWDD
+120 YRVCNDDFLSFDD

-148 GDEHLLKAIS
+148 GDEHLLKAIEI
-158 LAEKTGSKIIC
+158 AEKTGSKIIC

-174 TIRNSYSN
+174 TIRNPYSN
-182 KRKLLANTLK
+182 KRKLLVNTLE
-192 KYNAEIEFVQNA
+192 KYNAEIEYVQDA
-204 FSNAERKTDVEIA
+204 FKNAERKTGVEVA
-217 IIRIE
+217 IIRVE

-235 ELEQSNVEINE
+235 ELERSNIEIDE

-265 LYKQELQAGKKLIEE
+265 LYKQELQAGKRLIEE
-280 YIALKPYLTSTF
+280 YLALKPYLTSTF

-301 RGCLLTLSSGKNGL
+301 RGCLLTLSSGKDML

-339 NNLTSNLREEY
+339 NNLTSNLKEEY

-358 HKDFSLKNIYDVK
+358 NKDFSLKNIYDVK
-371 MDIINRTAK
+371 MDIISRTAK

-387 SVFESLSYQYSMEAA
+387 DMFEQLSYKNSMEAA

-426 YVAAWE
+426 YVAAYSWSRIDF
-432 WGKLEYYHYSDRSV
+432 YHYSDRNV
-446 YKKLDDLEKCLAFL
+446 YKILDDLEKCLAFL
-460 QIGESEYVYDI
+460 QISDSEYIYDI
-471 DLSHQLKVYQEQQI
+471 DLNNQLKVYQEQQI

-510 LDLLKRFNI
+510 FDLLKRFNI

-551 EGQQEYEKIYN
+551 EGQQEYEKVYAD
-562 NRENYILDVG
+562 RENYILDVG
-572 QGMLLT
+572 QRMLLT
-578 DGGVNYDNR
+578 DGGDNSDE

>member
-1 MDFKQLPDEFY
+1 MEFNQLPNEFY

-21 MVNRMFIKGKHETI
+21 MISHEFIKGKHETI

-52 IEYLECRDY
+52 IEYLEYRDC

-80 VINEF
+80 VINRF
-85 VLPDFKKGKRSEK
+85 VLPDFKNGKRSEK

-109 SNLCAILRSKE
+109 SNFCAILRGKE
-120 YRVYNDDFLAWDD
+120 YRVYNDDFLKWDD
-133 DKHYDLIVMNPPFSN
+133 DKHYDLIIMNPPFSN

-158 LAEKTGSKIIC
+158 IAEKTGSKIIC

-174 TIRNSYSN
+174 TIKNPYSN
-182 KRKLLANTLK
+182 KRKLLVNTLE

-204 FSNAERKTDVEIA
+204 FSNAERKTDVEVA
-217 IIRIE
+217 IIRVE

-228 EKSQIWE
+228 ERSQIWE

-246 PEFSNEIVSAD
+246 PEFSNEIVTAD
-257 DPLRMAVK
+257 DPLRMAVN
-265 LYKQELQAGKKLIEE
+265 LYKRELQAGKKLIEE
-280 YIALKPYLTSTF
+280 YLALKPYLSSSF
-292 ENEETPSYM
+292 ENEKTPSYM
-301 RGCLLTLSSGKNGL
+301 KGCLLTLSSGKNGL

-350 YSMISEFA
+350 YSMISKFA

-371 MDIINRTAK
+371 MDIISRTAK

-387 SVFESLSYQYSMEAA
+387 SMFESLSYQHSMEAA

-432 WGKLEYYHYSDRSV
+432 WGRLEYYHYSDRSV

-460 QIGESEYVYDI
+460 QIGDSEYIYDI

-485 TRKMQFRYFEVDV
+485 TKKMQFRYFDVDV

-530 SYGKKSYKDM
+530 AYGKKSYKDM
-540 NAEEKQVIDEY
+540 NAEEKQVVDEY
-551 EGQQEYEKIYN
+551 EGQQEYEKVYN

-572 QGMLLT
+572 QRMLLT
-578 DGGVNYDNR
+578 DGG

>member
-1 MDFKQLPDEFY
+1 MNFKELPDEFY

-21 MVNRMFIKGKHETI
+21 MVNCKFLKSEIKTI

-52 IEYLECRDY
+52 IEYLKNRDY

-66 KNDLA
+66 KNDLS
-71 MPYETVIDG
+71 MPYETVIEG

-85 VLPDFKKGKRSEK
+85 VLPDFKKGKRATL
-98 YNEKVDCIEAD
+98 YHGITDCVESD
-109 SNLCAILRSKE
+109 STLCAILRGKE
-120 YRVYNDDFLAWDD
+120 YRVCNDDFLLYDD
-133 DKHYDLIVMNPPFSN
+133 DKHFDLILMNPPFSN
-148 GDEHLLKAIS
+148 GDEHLLRAIS
-158 LAEKTGSKIIC
+158 IAEKTGSKIIC

-174 TIRNSYSN
+174 TIRNPYSN
-182 KRKLLANTLK
+182 KRKLLVNTLE
-192 KYNAEIEFVQNA
+192 KYNAEIEYVQDA
-204 FSNAERKTDVEIA
+204 FKNAERKTGVEVA
-217 IIRIE
+217 IIRVE

-235 ELEQSNVEINE
+235 ELERSNIKIDE

-280 YIALKPYLTSTF
+280 YLALKPHLTLTF
-292 ENEETPSYM
+292 ENEETPLYAK
-301 RGCLLTLSSGKNGL
+301 GCLLTLSSGKNRL

-339 NNLTSNLREEY
+339 KNLTSNLREEY

-358 HKDFSLKNIYDVK
+358 NKDFSLKNIYAVK
-371 MDIINRTAK
+371 MDIINRTAR

-387 SVFESLSYQYSMEAA
+387 AMFEELSYKNSMEAA

-426 YVAAWE
+426 YVAAYS
-432 WGKLEYYHYSDRSV
+432 WGRIDFYHYSDRNV
-446 YKKLDDLEKCLAFL
+446 YKILDDLEKCLAFL
-460 QIGESEYVYDI
+460 QIGDSEYIYDI
-471 DLSHQLKVYQEQQI
+471 DLNNQLKVYQEQQI
-485 TRKMQFRYFEVDV
+485 TKKMQFKFFEVDV

-510 LDLLKRFNI
+510 LELLKRFNI

-551 EGQQEYEKIYN
+551 EGQQEYEKVYN
-562 NRENYILDVG
+562 NRENYILDIG
-572 QGMLLT
+572 QRMLLT
-578 DGGVNYDNR
+578 SGNGKE